1 MFSEDLQGT
10 MYVHNRLDLLGLAR
24 GSSWMGVLVDW
35 FKTQNVPCVPSRLGP
50 LLVSNG
56 TGNRGVDPKYR
67 VAHLSKSLQK
77 FAGESKSARNCDARE
92 PATEDRMKTK
102 DNGRKW
108 MWWFLGVLVALQ
120 LYFVRELLAAFA
132 LFALAF
138 AAIAFVIVS
147 LYMLQKSW
155 EVAVARVADSNHPV
169 ANFARRGVSAVEEMA
184 RRPLRRPGSA
194 TPRAI

>member
-1 MFSEDLQGT
+1 
-10 MYVHNRLDLLGLAR
+10 
-24 GSSWMGVLVDW
+24 
-35 FKTQNVPCVPSRLGP
+35 
-50 LLVSNG
+50 
-56 TGNRGVDPKYR
+56 
-67 VAHLSKSLQK
+67 
-77 FAGESKSARNCDARE
+77 
-92 PATEDRMKTK
+92 MKTK

-108 MWWFLGVLVALQ
+108 MWRFLAVLAALQ

-155 EVAVARVADSNHPV
+155 EVAVARVVQSSHPV
-169 ANFARRGVSAVEEMA
+169 VNFARRGVSAVEDMA

-194 TPRAI
+194 TPRAILQRFWREPQHTGQPDLRPRWPFSFILISSAL

>member
-1 MFSEDLQGT
+1 M
-10 MYVHNRLDLLGLAR
+10 V
-24 GSSWMGVLVDW
+24 VLVDW

-50 LLVSNG
+50 ILVSNG

-67 VAHLSKSLQK
+67 LAHLSGCLGK
-77 FAGESKSARNCDARE
+77 FTSESKSARRCWCKG
-92 PATEDRMKTK
+92 PAIEDGMKTK

-108 MWWFLGVLVALQ
+108 MWRFLGVLVALQ

-147 LYMLQKSW
+147 LYMLQKGW
-155 EVAVARVADSNHPV
+155 EVAVARVADSSHPV
-169 ANFARRGVSAVEEMA
+169 VNFARRGVSAVEDMA